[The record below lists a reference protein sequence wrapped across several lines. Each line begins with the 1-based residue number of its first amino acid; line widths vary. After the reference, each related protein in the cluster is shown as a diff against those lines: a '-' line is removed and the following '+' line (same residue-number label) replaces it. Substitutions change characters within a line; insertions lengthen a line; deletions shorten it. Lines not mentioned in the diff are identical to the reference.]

1 MHPALQGL
9 IVVTVVV
16 SAAIGY
22 YYFSNLFLDRFIFP
36 RRAFDAE
43 DAKKRSRLGLAIAV
57 AAPVLGYFLLSVVV
71 PWMGTGAGFFD
82 AGVKDL
88 SAMSAGASIGAFW
101 SGVASFVTGV
111 LLMAISVTLAVVG
124 YALFVLAFILV
135 VAFLRI
141 LLSAVLHAGDIT
153 SWAFFGGLGAAFL
166 ARIIASFGAHWGI
179 LTLITVL
186 GLVTAAWAVFR
197 ALKAQGQLVPASTVG
212 DNVNNASALRPWFF
226 MFPALFALGLYL
238 AYPVYETLR
247 LSLTE
252 RVFLANAD
260 VSFIYQWA
268 GFDNYAQ
275 MLAEPKF
282 WEAIR
287 NNFFWLL
294 VVPALST
301 AFGLLVAQLTDRL
314 SWGNIVKSLIFMP
327 MAISFVGASVIWKL
341 VYDFRPE
348 GAEQIGILNAI
359 VTALGGAPQTWLTVP
374 FWNSFLLMLVLIWI
388 QTGFAMVI
396 LSAALRG
403 IPEETIE
410 AAIVDGANPFQIFF
424 KIKIPQ
430 IAGTILVVWTTITL
444 TVLKVF
450 DIVFAMTNGQWETQV
465 LANYMYDKL
474 FRASDWGVG
483 SASAIV
489 IMLLVTP
496 ILVWNVRN
504 ARKEMR

>member
-1 MHPALQGL
+1 MIA
-9 IVVTVVV
+9 
-16 SAAIGY
+16 
-22 YYFSNLFLDRFIFP
+22 
-36 RRAFDAE
+36 
-43 DAKKRSRLGLAIAV
+43 GLAA
-57 AAPVLGYFLLSVVV
+57 
-71 PWMGTGAGFFD
+71 
-82 AGVKDL
+82 
-88 SAMSAGASIGAFW
+88 
-101 SGVASFVTGV
+101 
-111 LLMAISVTLAVVG
+111 
-124 YALFVLAFILV
+124 
-135 VAFLRI
+135 
-141 LLSAVLHAGDIT
+141 
-153 SWAFFGGLGAAFL
+153 
-166 ARIIASFGAHWGI
+166 
-179 LTLITVL
+179 
-186 GLVTAAWAVFR
+186 AAWAVIR

-212 DNVNNASALRPWFF
+212 DNVNNATALRPWFF
-226 MFPALFALGLYL
+226 LFPALLALGLYL
-238 AYPVYETLR
+238 AYPVFETLR
-247 LSLTE
+247 LSLTN
-252 RVFLANAD
+252 RDFSGGGG
-260 VSFIYQWA
+260 SFTYVWA
-268 GFDNYAQ
+268 GLDNYWKMTQEA
-275 MLAEPKF
+275 KF

-294 VVPALST
+294 IVPALST
-301 AFGLLVAQLTDRL
+301 GFGLLVAQLTDRL
-314 SWGNIVKSLIFMP
+314 SWGNIVKSIIFMP

-348 GAEQIGILNAI
+348 GTEQIGILNAI
-359 VTALGGAPQTWLTVP
+359 WTALGGEPQTWLTIP
-374 FWNSFLLMLVLIWI
+374 FWNSFLLMIVLIWI

-474 FRASDWGVG
+474 FRASDWGMG